1 VRDVARRH
9 PTALG
14 AVALV
19 ALMGVSLFLRTRIV
33 DGPFWIDEGLSVG
46 IASFPLW
53 DIPGE
58 LVKDGSPPLYYML
71 LHVWISVF
79 GSGVE
84 ATHALSVL
92 FAVAS
97 IPAALWAGWSL
108 FGRRAGWAAAALAAF
123 NPYLTIYAQETR
135 MYAFLS
141 FLSIL
146 TAAAFLHA
154 FAFRRRGY
162 LPVFA
167 ALLVVMLYTH
177 NWALFFTAGMLVA
190 FGLILKMSSD
200 RRALLKDGAL
210 AFGAA
215 GLAYLPW
222 VPTLVSQAQHTGA
235 PWSRTPGL
243 EQLTGGFFVVL
254 SGQGAVVAIVL
265 AGGVGLIA
273 LARRAGPSPARTA
286 ILASFTIAAGTL
298 IVAWLSSQIAPA
310 WTHRYLGVLVGPVLL
325 LAAGLVPRAGKL
337 GLVAL
342 GVVLLFW
349 IPFQPDGVKENADV
363 LERLYGDQIRPGD
376 LVISTQPEQVPVLA
390 YYFGREHDYASTLGP
405 WPDTR
410 IMDWRDVQEHLEAS
424 TAQNTLEPM
433 LEELPV
439 GSRVFMIRPWIRSP
453 RPWSAPW
460 TSLVA
465 DRSRQWYVAMSADDR
480 FDRTEQY
487 VPPYTGPVRRPL
499 ILTIF
504 EKIEDG

>member
-1 VRDVARRH
+1 MDFARRR
-9 PTALG
+9 PALVG
-14 AVALV
+14 AVGLVALV
-19 ALMGVSLFLRTRIV
+19 GLSLYLRTR
-33 DGPFWIDEGLSVG
+33 DLHGPFWIDEGLSVG
-46 IASFPLW
+46 IASFPLF

-71 LHVWISVF
+71 LHVWMDVF
-79 GSGVE
+79 GSSVE
-84 ATHALSVL
+84 ATHALSIL
-92 FAVAS
+92 FAVAA
-97 IPAALWAGWSL
+97 IPAALWGGWSL

-162 LPVFA
+162 LPVFV

-177 NWALFFTAGMLVA
+177 NWAIFFAAGALAAFALVVR
-190 FGLILKMSSD
+190 MSGD
-200 RRALLKDGAL
+200 RRALLKDGAI
-210 AFGAA
+210 AFGAT
-215 GLAYLPW
+215 LLLYLPW
-222 VPTLVSQAQHTGA
+222 VPTVVSQAQHTGA

-243 EQLTGGFFVVL
+243 DQLTGGLFVVL
-254 SGQGAVVAIVL
+254 SGQGAVVAIVF
-265 AGGVGLIA
+265 AGGIGLIA
-273 LARRAGPSPARTA
+273 LARRAKPSPARTA
-286 ILASFTIAAGTL
+286 IFASFTIAVGTL
-298 IVAWLSSQIAPA
+298 VVAWLSSQFAPA
-310 WTHRYLGVLVGPVLL
+310 WTARYLGVLVGPVLL

-337 GLVAL
+337 GLAAL

-349 IPFQPDGVKENADV
+349 IPFQPTGIKANADV
-363 LERLYGDQIRPGD
+363 LGHLVAKQIRPQD

-390 YYFGREHDYASTLGP
+390 YYLGREHRYASPLGP

-410 IMDWRDVQEHLEAS
+410 IMDWRDVQDELEAS
-424 TAQNTLEPM
+424 TPSRTLTPLLDE
-433 LEELPV
+433 LEV
-439 GSRVFMIRPWIRSP
+439 GSRVYLIRPRIRDP

-465 DRSRQWYVAMSADDR
+465 QRTRDWYVAMEADDR
-480 FDRTEQY
+480 FERTEQY

-499 ILTIF
+499 SLVVF

>member
-1 VRDVARRH
+1 MELVRKRPV
-9 PTALG
+9 LVG

-19 ALMGVSLFLRTRIV
+19 ALMGISLYLRTRLMH
-33 DGPFWIDEGLSVG
+33 GPFWIDEGLSVG
-46 IASFPLW
+46 IASFPFTE
-53 DIPGE
+53 IPGE
-58 LVKDGSPPLYYML
+58 LAKDGSPPLYYML
-71 LHVWISVF
+71 LHVWMSVF
-79 GSGVE
+79 GSGVA
-84 ATHALSVL
+84 ATHALSLL
-92 FAVAS
+92 FAVGS
-97 IPAALWAGWSL
+97 VPAALWAGWSL

-135 MYAFLS
+135 MYALLS

-177 NWALFFTAGMLVA
+177 NWALFFTAGALIA

-235 PWSRTPGL
+235 PWSRTPGF

-254 SGQGAVVAIVL
+254 SGQGVVVAIVL

-273 LARRAGPSPARTA
+273 LARSASASPARTA
-286 ILASFTIAAGTL
+286 IFASFTIAAGTL
-298 IVAWLSSQIAPA
+298 TVAWLSSQIAPA

-325 LAAGLVPRAGKL
+325 LAAGLVPRAGRL
-337 GLVAL
+337 GLVAV
-342 GVVLLFW
+342 GIVLLFW
-349 IPFQPDGVKENADV
+349 IPFQPSGIKENADV
-363 LERLYGDQIRPGD
+363 LGHMYADEILPGD
-376 LVISTQPEQVPVLA
+376 LVVSTQPEQVPVLA
-390 YYFGREHDYASTLGP
+390 YYLGREHEYASTLGR

-410 IMDWRDVQEHLEAS
+410 IMDWRDVQDHLEAS
-424 TAQNTLEPM
+424 TAENTLKP
-433 LEELPV
+433 LLDDLPV
-439 GSRVFMIRPWIRSP
+439 GSRVFLIRPRIRDP
-453 RPWSAPW
+453 RPWGAPW

-465 DRSRQWYVAMSADDR
+465 KRTREWYGTIVSDRR
-480 FDRTEQY
+480 FERTGEY

-499 ILTIF
+499 ILVIF
-504 EKIEDG
+504 EKTEDG